1 MKKVQLGMLIAL
13 LTILLT
19 GCGVTRINPGH
30 VGIKVD
36 MAGSQRGV
44 QDYTL
49 RTGWVFYN
57 PLGSQIVE
65 YPTFVQTAVWT
76 KNPNEGRKED
86 ESITFTTKDDMVVN
100 ADVSLS
106 YHLDTKKVP
115 DFYVQFRSD
124 DLSAFTYGFLHNV
137 ARDKF
142 NEIGGQYTVEQI
154 MGDNGPF
161 LKNVETALQAQ
172 VAPYGVSIDQFGFV
186 GAPRPPQQVIEA
198 INAKVQATQLALQK
212 ENEVAQAQADAQ
224 KQVAEAEGRAKA
236 LLTVATAEAEAN
248 HKVSESLTPE
258 LLQHEAIQK
267 WNGSQ
272 PQVLGTG
279 GGLLFNIPVQGG
291 RK

>member
-1 MKKVQLGMLIAL
+1 MAVAL
-13 LTILLT
+13 ATLS
-19 GCGVTRINPGH
+19 GCTRINPGH

-57 PLGSQIVE
+57 PLGSTIVE
-65 YPTFVQTAVWT
+65 YPTFIQTAVWT

-86 ESITFTTKDDMVVN
+86 ESITFTDKNDMVVN
-100 ADVSLS
+100 ADVSIS
-106 YHLDTKKVP
+106 YHLDQAKVP
-115 DFYVQFRSD
+115 NFYVQFRTD
-124 DLSAFTYGFLHNV
+124 NIQGFTYGFLHNV
-137 ARDKF
+137 ARDAF
-142 NEIGGQYTVEQI
+142 NNVGGHYTVEQI
-154 MGDNGPF
+154 MGDNGQF
-161 LKNVETALQAQ
+161 LQQVQAEIQSKVAL
-172 VAPYGVSIDQFGFV
+172 YGVSIDQFGFI
-186 GAPRPPQQVIEA
+186 GAPRPPQQVIDS
-198 INAKVQATQLALQK
+198 INATQQAKQLALQK
-212 ENEVAQAQADAQ
+212 QNEVLQATADAQ
-224 KQVAEAEGRAKA
+224 KAVAEAEGRAKA
-236 LLTVATAEAEAN
+236 LLTVADAEAQAN

-267 WNGSQ
+267 WNGGQ